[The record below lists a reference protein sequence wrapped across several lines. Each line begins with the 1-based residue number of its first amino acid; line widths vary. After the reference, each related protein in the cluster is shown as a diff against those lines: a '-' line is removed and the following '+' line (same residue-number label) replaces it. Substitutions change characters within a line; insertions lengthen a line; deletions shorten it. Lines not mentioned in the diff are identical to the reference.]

1 MINNI
6 RARFRGFKRKRVEP
20 SQLKQLVDE
29 LLSESSLDATYLI
42 LIIGSCAI
50 ATFGLL
56 ANSTAVII
64 GAMIIAPLML
74 PIRGLAF
81 GALIGNISLFRKGV
95 IAVFLGTL
103 LALVISCSIGWIV
116 NLPSFGSEVL
126 SNLTCLIWVL
136 QSQQVVSVAMLRLI
150 QKSLLVWQGQQ

>member
-1 MINNI
+1 
-6 RARFRGFKRKRVEP
+6 
-20 SQLKQLVDE
+20 
-29 LLSESSLDATYLI
+29 LI

-81 GALIGNISLFRKGV
+81 GALIGNINLFRKGV
-95 IAVFLGTL
+95 IRPSLNIRYSKLFYRRRSATSVHSFLPD
-103 LALVISCSIGWIV
+103 V
-116 NLPSFGSEVL
+116 
-126 SNLTCLIWVL
+126 
-136 QSQQVVSVAMLRLI
+136 
-150 QKSLLVWQGQQ
+150 